1 MGLVRSEER
10 ADLLFEHVRVAGS
23 SSVPAVTSSLR
34 EFPVP
39 GDAMTVD
46 CSKERNAEETT
57 YMQAK
62 QDLPLL
68 HLDPPSTAS
77 ILLTPLS

>member
-1 MGLVRSEER
+1 MWGSLGDLQER

-23 SSVPAVTSSLR
+23 SSVPQIPY
-34 EFPVP
+34 EGFPVP
-39 GDAMTVD
+39 CDAMTVD
-46 CSKERNAEETT
+46 CSKERNAEETPL
-57 YMQAK
+57 QAQ